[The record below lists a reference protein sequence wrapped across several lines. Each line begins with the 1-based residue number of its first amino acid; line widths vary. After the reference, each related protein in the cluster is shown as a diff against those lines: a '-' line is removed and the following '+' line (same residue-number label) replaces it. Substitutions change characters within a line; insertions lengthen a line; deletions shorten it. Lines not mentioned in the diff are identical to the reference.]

1 MNWHGWTIAARAAC
15 LSVPSVFAASF
26 TLLAAGLTTTNSAQA
41 QSCARGDFEAV
52 VDEAA
57 ESLRVLNSR
66 NKPEFQN
73 LLRVLRVKHKWSHDD
88 FLREAAPFVQ
98 DEKIDSYN
106 QRSQELLSEIANLGE
121 AGSNAA
127 NPDCSLLEK
136 LRERMRVLVE
146 AQTAKWQ
153 YMFDKL
159 QKEIDK

>member
-1 MNWHGWTIAARAAC
+1 MNWHGRTKAARSAC
-15 LSVPSVFAASF
+15 SSVPGVLAAGV
-26 TLLAAGLTTTNSAQA
+26 TLVAAGLTTTNTAQA

-57 ESLRVLNSR
+57 ESLRVLNSQ

-73 LLRVLRVKHKWSHDD
+73 LLRTLRVKNNWDHDA

-98 DEKIDSYN
+98 DEKIDGYN

-153 YMFDKL
+153 YMFEKL